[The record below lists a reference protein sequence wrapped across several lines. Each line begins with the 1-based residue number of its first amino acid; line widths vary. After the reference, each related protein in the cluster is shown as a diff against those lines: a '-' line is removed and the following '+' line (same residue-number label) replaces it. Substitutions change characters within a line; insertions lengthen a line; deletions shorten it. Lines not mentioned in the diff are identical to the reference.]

1 LPAARR
7 RCGRSVYIA
16 GLAVGQLVYG
26 PVSDRFGRRPT
37 LIGGL
42 VLFTISG
49 LAALPA
55 QSVDALIVSR
65 LFQALGGCAGL
76 ILARA
81 IVRDTAASHEATRR
95 LALMNLMAT
104 AGPGVAPLVGRS
116 RGCSAGARYL
126 SRFAPSAL

>member
-1 LPAARR
+1 MLVSP
-7 RCGRSVYIA
+7 I
-16 GLAVGQLVYG
+16 GQLVYG

-49 LAALPA
+49 LAAMLT

-81 IVRDTAASHEATRR
+81 IVRDTAAPHEATQR

-104 AGPGVAPLVGRS
+104 AGPGVAPLVGGGLAGIFGWRS
-116 RGCSAGARYL
+116 ILLRC
-126 SRFAPSAL
+126 APLGP